1 MKPEYAKG
9 DRVRA
14 TANHMPGMKGM
25 EGVVSIVRTEPAYYG
40 ITFDEPMDGMKSV
53 HKWLAEDEIEPGK
66 AKSVD
71 RDGARQKWEGSDLLS
86 QGLVFKGLN
95 EELREASFV
104 ASTAAVDSH
113 DEIVEQDWQLDR
125 YKANPVVLYA
135 HQSRELPI
143 GHCVQVG
150 VVRGALEC
158 TVRFETAEANPKAD
172 QVYRMVKSGS
182 LRAVSVGFIPGDVR
196 METRSGR
203 DVIVLSNNALHE
215 ISVVPIPSN
224 PEALAKV
231 RAKAISDAT
240 RQSPAATGSDTPVEN
255 SMNIEKDTKPT
266 EKALSDA
273 QEKAA
278 TLEKDLADARKA
290 LATETAAKETATKD
304 RDEAQMRAKA
314 AEAKLVDKEVT
325 ELVGTKITPAE
336 KDGLVELAA
345 LAPALFAKQMT
356 AIRARTDMGILGDS
370 KLGTEKEAARSSA
383 GPTDFGH
390 GEDLA
395 ALISADVSASRSA
408 A

>member
-86 QGLVFKGLN
+86 QGLVFKGIN

-231 RAKAISDAT
+231 RAKALAQEPPT
-240 RQSPAATGSDTPVEN
+240 PPAALDGSP
-255 SMNIEKDTKPT
+255 IEKEKNAMNTATDSKPT

-278 TLEKDLADARKA
+278 NLEKDLSETRAK
-290 LATETAAKETATKD
+290 LATETAAKSVLTAE
-304 RDEAQMRAKA
+304 RDTAVERAKA
-314 AEAKLVDKEVT
+314 AETKLVDKEVS

-345 LAPALFAKQMT
+345 IAPVLFEKQMK
-356 AIRARTDMGILGDS
+356 AIRARADMGILGDS

-395 ALISADVSASRSA
+395 AAIDASATASA
-408 A
+408 

>member
-1 MKPEYAKG
+1 
-9 DRVRA
+9 
-14 TANHMPGMKGM
+14 
-25 EGVVSIVRTEPAYYG
+25 
-40 ITFDEPMDGMKSV
+40 MD
-53 HKWLAEDEIEPGK
+53 LE
-66 AKSVD
+66 
-71 RDGARQKWEGSDLLS
+71 LLS
-86 QGLVFKGLN
+86 QGLVFKGIN

-231 RAKAISDAT
+231 RAKALAAETTTPSAALDG
-240 RQSPAATGSDTPVEN
+240 SP
-255 SMNIEKDTKPT
+255 IEKEKTAMNTATDSKPT

-278 TLEKDLADARKA
+278 TLEKDLAESRKQ
-290 LATETAAKETATKD
+290 LATETAAKEKAVKD
-304 RDEAQMRAKA
+304 RDEAQSRAKA

-325 ELVGTKITPAE
+325 EIVGTKITPAE
-336 KDGLVELAA
+336 KEGLVELAA
-345 LAPALFAKQMT
+345 IAPGLFEKQMK

-370 KLGTEKEAARSSA
+370 KLGTEKDAARSSV
-383 GPTDFGH
+383 GPTDLGH

-395 ALISADVSASRSA
+395 AAIDASANTSA